1 MAACA
6 YCHRRKGK
14 RQCPALEG
22 LICTICCG
30 THRGTRISC
39 PADCIYF
46 SPGEAYQRERLGHQ
60 LFKER
65 QPLYEALHR
74 ERGEQ
79 ALVILNLCDFACYS
93 YAVRQP
99 AATDQELLEGLEGVR
114 AKLSPLTVEHA
125 ATSLCTQHLWGVIE
139 TWLKQEQRDREMVR
153 AVLDQAIAFARDYVG
168 AELSSR
174 TFMQGLLGMIDE
186 RFPEQAQRLRPG
198 PEAES
203 RIVHPAEAVKGR

>member
-139 TWLKQEQRDREMVR
+139 TWLKQERQDQELVR
-153 AVLDQAIAFARDYVG
+153 SVLDRAITAARDVAGDELVGRNYV
-168 AELSSR
+168 R
-174 TFMQGLLGMIDE
+174 GLMGLIEE
-186 RFPEQAQRLRPG
+186 RFSAQAAQLRAEQTADPG
-198 PEAES
+198 PIQ
-203 RIVHPAEAVKGR
+203 RV